1 MRSLKNRLFKAENNI
16 GRQGKKK
23 LKILWKCS
31 GNSHESTLCP
41 QDIILLTNCLP

>member
-23 LKILWKCS
+23 NQDTLEMLWKF
-31 GNSHESTLCP
+31 T
-41 QDIILLTNCLP
+41 